1 MKFKNFFY
9 FLSFALILLSTLP
22 VIQSCS
28 NDDESDPKVVGDDPD
43 NEWGVSEN
51 TIDFQEINVNT
62 VSSSKSVTLT
72 AEQLTSEI
80 NLVTEGDYIISL
92 NDSDFS
98 NELSI
103 PTSNANGQHI
113 IYIKFTP
120 QKAGVRTGKIMI
132 TNTEAATLNVQLNG
146 SGAVMVTNVKAFENT
161 RLAFGGGYQQTATQT
176 FDMPED
182 ITNVS
187 KIKMFVKLRCPS
199 GGCDEWDVYANVR
212 VKDDASG
219 EFFEMG
225 RYITPYWNDNSQLS
239 RGFEFDVTDFKSLLA
254 GSTELRIKTECWNA
268 DGYLVSVDFDYEFGG
283 SDYPYYAISRVMAY
297 NNSSI
302 DGVPYGVAHNL
313 DLDKTI
319 SVPSNAETTHLRTII
334 SGWGHATPYDVG
346 GRPCAEWCFRTHE
359 IKING
364 APTFEHS
371 LDPLGCAQN
380 PVSNQAPGNWQPDR
394 AGWCPGMEVPTRI
407 DHFDNAMAGTN
418 FTYEYDYEDWT
429 NDGAN
434 GDAYYATSTFVV
446 VKSNSPIDAPTVN
459 D

>member
-161 RLAFGGGYQQTATQT
+161 ALYPDVPENCMSTAFAHIFQGGYSSGYYSYKWAEVLDADAFEYFKEKGIFNKTVADKFKDNVLSKGGTENPMTLYKRFRGQEPK
-176 FDMPED
+176 PE
-182 ITNVS
+182 
-187 KIKMFVKLRCPS
+187 
-199 GGCDEWDVYANVR
+199 A
-212 VKDDASG
+212 
-219 EFFEMG
+219 
-225 RYITPYWNDNSQLS
+225 
-239 RGFEFDVTDFKSLLA
+239 LL
-254 GSTELRIKTECWNA
+254 K
-268 DGYLVSVDFDYEFGG
+268 
-283 SDYPYYAISRVMAY
+283 
-297 NNSSI
+297 
-302 DGVPYGVAHNL
+302 
-313 DLDKTI
+313 
-319 SVPSNAETTHLRTII
+319 
-334 SGWGHATPYDVG
+334 
-346 GRPCAEWCFRTHE
+346 
-359 IKING
+359 
-364 APTFEHS
+364 
-371 LDPLGCAQN
+371 
-380 PVSNQAPGNWQPDR
+380 R
-394 AGWCPGMEVPTRI
+394 AGLI
-407 DHFDNAMAGTN
+407 D
-418 FTYEYDYEDWT
+418 
-429 NDGAN
+429 
-434 GDAYYATSTFVV
+434 
-446 VKSNSPIDAPTVN
+446 VK
-459 D
+459 